1 MKRNLYSNIN
11 KKALLKLNFISVVVI
26 AFCELFVI
34 YTFLTKGMEDGI
46 EPWKYKITLIGLILV
61 SLLFLSSLIS
71 LVYFYYASRKQ

>member
-1 MKRNLYSNIN
+1 MKTNLYGNIN

-34 YTFLTKGMEDGI
+34 YTFLTKGMSVGV

-61 SLLFLSSLIS
+61 SLLFLSSLFS